1 MKARIIP
8 RMRAILILIT
18 LGALFKNN
26 LFFTKLDVVVELEL
40 VVEEVA
46 LTEKELTK

>member
-1 MKARIIP
+1 M
-8 RMRAILILIT
+8 T
-18 LGALFKNN
+18 LGALFMNN

-46 LTEKELTK
+46 LTEKEFTK

>member
-1 MKARIIP
+1 M
-8 RMRAILILIT
+8 
-18 LGALFKNN
+18 NN

-46 LTEKELTK
+46 LTEKEFTK